1 MRVGSKIPVGRG
13 TVEGAL
19 SPENPRHGG
28 VDSRV
33 RKGGGGGR
41 EWEGGV
47 LRGGGGGFWGGFS
60 WGGFLSGAG
69 GRCILFCTALLVG
82 MGRPVG
88 AEESAEVL
96 WGKVVV
102 LDAGPGERNFAVE
115 QTGQVVA
122 RHLEAQEQALNAFLS
137 AFPADPRSFEAG
149 LRMARLHQIRA
160 DLEGN
165 RKRLVEAG
173 RILGELAKRA
183 VGAQVAEVEFARLAM
198 EMRTLGGA
206 GVEKREQ
213 LLGAARSFARRFPDD
228 RRIAALYAE
237 MAVLYADQPRTM
249 RSLLLQAEPLAKRPD
264 LRQRIADDLKRVE
277 WVGKEVP
284 ISLRGWDGRTFEEA
298 GGRGGVSAVMFFAAG
313 SPRSRQAAESLK
325 KALEPLPRG
334 EVKVFGVCVDGQLE
348 GVRSLWK
355 ECGLDWW
362 VAVDPAGWDSPGVRA
377 LGVNSVP
384 SVWLLDRK
392 GRLRSLAGLQG
403 TETQLRQLLSE
414 R

>member
-13 TVEGAL
+13 LVDRVLSLRNPGGA
-19 SPENPRHGG
+19 G
-28 VDSRV
+28 VDF
-33 RKGGGGGR
+33 GFC
-41 EWEGGV
+41 
-47 LRGGGGGFWGGFS
+47 FWGGQEGQRV
-60 WGGFLSGAG
+60 GGRLGWVGVLSGAG
-69 GRCILFCTALLVG
+69 FRVMFFCTVLLVCG
-82 MGRPVG
+82 GGLAV
-88 AEESAEVL
+88 AQESAEVL
-96 WGKVVV
+96 WAKVVA

-149 LRMARLHQIRA
+149 LRMARLQQIRA

-198 EMRTLGGA
+198 EMRTLGG
-206 GVEKREQ
+206 VEKREQ

-228 RRIAALYAE
+228 RRIPALYAE

-298 GGRGGVSAVMFFAAG
+298 GGRTGVSAVMFFAAG

-362 VAVDPAGWDSPGVRA
+362 VAVDAAGWDSPAVRN

>member
-1 MRVGSKIPVGRG
+1 MDMRAGTGGR
-13 TVEGAL
+13 
-19 SPENPRHGG
+19 
-28 VDSRV
+28 
-33 RKGGGGGR
+33 GGGGR
-41 EWEGGV
+41 GEGR
-47 LRGGGGGFWGGFS
+47 RGSWPGSGAF

-69 GRCILFCTALLVG
+69 GGCILVCTVLLVCGG
-82 MGRPVG
+82 MPAR

-96 WGKVVV
+96 WGKVVA

-122 RHLEAQEQALNAFLS
+122 RHLEAQEQALSGFLA
-137 AFPADPRSFEAG
+137 AFPGDPRAFEAG
-149 LRMARLHQIRA
+149 LRMARLQQIRA

-165 RKRLVEAG
+165 RKRLGEAG

-183 VGAQVAEVEFARLAM
+183 VGPQVAEVEFARLAM
-198 EMRTLGGA
+198 EMRTSGGT
-206 GVEKREQ
+206 GVDRREQ
-213 LLGAARSFARRFPDD
+213 LLGSARSFARKFPED

-237 MAVLYADQPRTM
+237 LALLYADQPRTM
-249 RSLLLQAEPLAKRPD
+249 RSLLLQAEPLAKRED

-284 ISLRGWDGRTFEEA
+284 IPLQGWDGRSFVEA
-298 GGRGGVSAVMFFAAG
+298 GGRGGVCAVWFFAAG

-334 EVKVFGVCVDGQLE
+334 EVKVFGVCVDGQME

-355 ECGLDWW
+355 ECGVDWW
-362 VAVDPAGWDSPGVRA
+362 VAVDPAGWDAPAIRA

-392 GRLRSLAGLQG
+392 GRLRSLVGLQA